1 MTTKRRWTT
10 TTWKPLSS
18 SWVKTCAYVTA
29 TAFLVRY
36 AYTSSSSTS
45 YTTVVVP
52 DASSSSS
59 VNKNDNKVL
68 EDDDDDDAERRRRR
82 RARREWSSR
91 LWRRWCRWAISLVLV
106 PLSTLSSRGRA
117 GLGDADADAYVDP
130 SLPIYVVGATSCRA
144 LERKLGKEL
153 WLWFIDALGVSKSS
167 AGRAHIAQL
176 LSHPDTKR
184 SLDETFDEL
193 ARRYPS
199 SSSTTATVSAEG
211 LVAFSDGIRGSIRGI
226 LENHRRAVE
235 IGSASESE
243 HAFLRDNFE
252 LLFPEED
259 PLDREAFHALAKLIM
274 VRRIIK
280 ALVRDFGGLTSIQR
294 GLSQPLVVDVV
305 VVLDGDVVF
314 RVHTVAPKSA
324 AAAVSGQRL
333 GIIAED

>member
-1 MTTKRRWTT
+1 MTTKRR
-10 TTWKPLSS
+10 WKPLSS

-36 AYTSSSSTS
+36 AYTSSTSTS
-45 YTTVVVP
+45 YAVVP
-52 DASSSSS
+52 DASSS
-59 VNKNDNKVL
+59 VNKFDNKVL
-68 EDDDDDDAERRRRR
+68 DDDDDDDVDDDAERRRR
-82 RARREWSSR
+82 ARGGWSSR
-91 LWRRWCRWAISLVLV
+91 LWRRWCRWAISVLLV
-106 PLSTLSSRGRA
+106 PLSTLLSRGRA

-193 ARRYPS
+193 ARRYPTS
-199 SSSTTATVSAEG
+199 SSSLTTATVSAEG

-280 ALVRDFGGLTSIQR
+280 ALVRDFGGLTAIQR

>member
-1 MTTKRRWTT
+1 M
-10 TTWKPLSS
+10 
-18 SWVKTCAYVTA
+18 VKTCACVTA

-36 AYTSSSSTS
+36 AC
-45 YTTVVVP
+45 
-52 DASSSSS
+52 ASSGWSDS
-59 VNKNDNKVL
+59 VDDAR
-68 EDDDDDDAERRRRR
+68 EDDVEENARRDSRRRGRG
-82 RARREWSSR
+82 SSI
-91 LWRRWCRWAISLVLV
+91 LWRRWSRWAVSVVLV
-106 PLSTLSSRGRA
+106 PLSTLSRRA
-117 GLGDADADAYVDP
+117 ASADADAYVDP
-130 SLPIYVVGATSCRA
+130 SLPIYVVGATSSRA

-153 WLWFIDALGVSKSS
+153 WLWFIDALGVSKAS
-167 AGRAHIAQL
+167 AGRAHISQL

-184 SLDETFDEL
+184 SIDEMFDEL
-193 ARRYPS
+193 ARRYPTNNRRKGDDDGDGDGGQS
-199 SSSTTATVSAEG
+199 SSSPTLSAEG

-280 ALVRDFGGLTSIQR
+280 ALVRDFGGLTAIQR

-314 RVHTVAPKSA
+314 RVHTVAPRSA

-333 GIIAED
+333 GIIAEDK

>member
-1 MTTKRRWTT
+1 MTRRRR
-10 TTWKPLSS
+10 TTWKPSS

-36 AYTSSSSTS
+36 AYTSSS
-45 YTTVVVP
+45 YTVV
-52 DASSSSS
+52 DASS
-59 VNKNDNKVL
+59 VDKVL
-68 EDDDDDDAERRRRR
+68 EDADADDKVLEDAAGRGRGRRG
-82 RARREWSSR
+82 WSSK
-91 LWRRWCRWAISLVLV
+91 LWRRWSRWAVSVVLV
-106 PLSTLSSRGRA
+106 PLSTLSRRVA
-117 GLGDADADAYVDP
+117 GPGDADADAYVDP

-193 ARRYPS
+193 VRRYPS

-226 LENHRRAVE
+226 LENHRSAVE

-280 ALVRDFGGLTSIQR
+280 ALVRDFGGLTAIQR

-314 RVHTVAPKSA
+314 RVHTVAPRSA

>member
-1 MTTKRRWTT
+1 MPTTR
-10 TTWKPLSS
+10 KP
-18 SWVKTCAYVTA
+18 SWVKTCACVTA

-36 AYTSSSSTS
+36 AYASC
-45 YTTVVVP
+45 
-52 DASSSSS
+52 ASSSYASVVVDGSS
-59 VNKNDNKVL
+59 VNDKKSDKALL
-68 EDDDDDDAERRRRR
+68 EDDDEEDDAKRRG
-82 RARREWSSR
+82 ARRGWSSR
-91 LWRRWCRWAISLVLV
+91 LRRRWCRWAMSLVIV
-106 PLSTLSSRGRA
+106 PLSTLSSRGRG

-144 LERKLGKEL
+144 LERKLGKDL

-193 ARRYPS
+193 ARRYPTAS
-199 SSSTTATVSAEG
+199 SSLTTATVSAEG

-280 ALVRDFGGLTSIQR
+280 ALVRDFGGLTAIQR

-305 VVLDGDVVF
+305 VVLDGGVVF

-324 AAAVSGQRL
+324 AVAVSGQRL

>member
-1 MTTKRRWTT
+1 MTTKRR
-10 TTWKPLSS
+10 WKPLSS

-29 TAFLVRY
+29 TAFLARY
-36 AYTSSSSTS
+36 AYTSSTSTS
-45 YTTVVVP
+45 YAVVP
-52 DASSSSS
+52 DASSS
-59 VNKNDNKVL
+59 VNKFDSKVL
-68 EDDDDDDAERRRRR
+68 DDDDDDADVDDDAERRRR
-82 RARREWSSR
+82 ARGGWSSR
-91 LWRRWCRWAISLVLV
+91 LWRRWCRWAISVLLV
-106 PLSTLSSRGRA
+106 PLSTLLSRGRA

-193 ARRYPS
+193 ARRYPTS
-199 SSSTTATVSAEG
+199 SSSLTTATVSAEG

-280 ALVRDFGGLTSIQR
+280 ALVRDFGGLTAIQR

>member
-1 MTTKRRWTT
+1 MRRRR
-10 TTWKPLSS
+10 TTWKPSS
-18 SWVKTCAYVTA
+18 SWVKTCAYLTA

-36 AYTSSSSTS
+36 AYTSSS
-45 YTTVVVP
+45 YTDTVA
-52 DASSSSS
+52 DASS
-59 VNKNDNKVL
+59 VDKVREADG
-68 EDDDDDDAERRRRR
+68 EDDEERRRRR

-91 LWRRWCRWAISLVLV
+91 LWRRWCRWATSVVLV
-106 PLSTLSSRGRA
+106 PLSTLSRRVA
-117 GLGDADADAYVDP
+117 GPGDADADAYVDP

-193 ARRYPS
+193 ARRY

>member
-1 MTTKRRWTT
+1 M
-10 TTWKPLSS
+10 
-18 SWVKTCAYVTA
+18 KTCAYVTA

-36 AYTSSSSTS
+36 AYTSSSSSSSTS
-45 YTTVVVP
+45 YAVVA
-52 DASSSSS
+52 DASSL
-59 VNKNDNKVL
+59 VNKFDSKVL
-68 EDDDDDDAERRRRR
+68 DDDDDDDDDAERRRRR
-82 RARREWSSR
+82 ARGGWSSR
-91 LWRRWCRWAISLVLV
+91 LWRRWCRWAISVVLV
-106 PLSTLSSRGRA
+106 PLSTLLSRGRA

-193 ARRYPS
+193 ARRYPTS
-199 SSSTTATVSAEG
+199 SSSLTTATVSAEG
-211 LVAFSDGIRGSIRGI
+211 LVAFSDGIHGSIRGI

-280 ALVRDFGGLTSIQR
+280 ALVRDFGGLTAIQR

>member
-1 MTTKRRWTT
+1 MTTKRR
-10 TTWKPLSS
+10 WKPLSS

-45 YTTVVVP
+45 YAVVA
-52 DASSSSS
+52 DASSSS
-59 VNKNDNKVL
+59 VNKFDNKVL
-68 EDDDDDDAERRRRR
+68 EDDDDDDDAERRRR
-82 RARREWSSR
+82 ARGGWSSR
-91 LWRRWCRWAISLVLV
+91 LWRRWCRWAISVVLV

-193 ARRYPS
+193 ARRHPTAS
-199 SSSTTATVSAEG
+199 SSLTTATVSAEG